1 MPFNRKFVL
10 LPSSLKIHL
19 HLTDIGKIL
28 VVRLSSIGDIILT
41 TPLLRSLKNAYP
53 GATVTFVIKKQFY
66 DLLSECPYIDE
77 LIAYDSKEG
86 FDGLRKLCRQLKEKH
101 FDLFLDIHK
110 NWRSRY
116 LRLGVGAKK
125 TTTYRKLIFKRTL
138 LIWLKLNLY
147 RTIKPVYERYFDS
160 VEILKI
166 IYDGQGTE
174 IHIAPQ
180 QIAKAHACL
189 LECGYNFKDPLII
202 LCPSATY
209 LNKRWKPEGF
219 IDAGKYLIQNHA
231 AFIVVLGGNQDVE
244 LCTSIAHAIG
254 KEAVSFAG
262 RLSLT
267 ESAAL
272 LKHASVVV
280 ANDSGLLHMAQSQK
294 VPVVG
299 IYGPTTRE
307 LGYFPVNENS
317 TVIEIPLNCRPCT
330 HNGLNKCPKKHFKCM
345 RDISSQTVIK
355 SVLQY
360 IS

>member
-1 MPFNRKFVL
+1 MPIKRKFVL
-10 LPSSLKIHL
+10 LPSSLKIQL
-19 HLTDIGKIL
+19 HLTAIEKIL

-41 TPLLRSLKNAYP
+41 TPLLRSLKKAYP
-53 GATVTFVIKKQFY
+53 GAKVTFVIKKQFY

-86 FDGLRKLCRQLKEKH
+86 FDGLRKLRRLLQEKH

-110 NWRSRY
+110 SLRSRY
-116 LRLGVGAKK
+116 LRMGVGAKK
-125 TTTYRKLIFKRTL
+125 TTIYHKLIFKRSL
-138 LIWLKLNLY
+138 LIWFKLNLY
-147 RTIKPVYERYFDS
+147 RNIKPVYERYFDS
-160 VEILKI
+160 VESLQIK
-166 IYDGQGTE
+166 YDGQGTE
-174 IHIAPQ
+174 IHVAPQ
-180 QIAKAHACL
+180 QIAKVHTWL
-189 LECGYNFKDPLII
+189 SECDYNFKDPLII

-219 IDAGKYLIQNHA
+219 MDTGKYLIQNHN

-244 LCTSIAHAIG
+244 LCNSIAHAIG
-254 KEAVSFAG
+254 RGAVSFAG
-262 RLSLT
+262 KLSLT

-307 LGYFPVNENS
+307 LGYFPVKENS
-317 TVIEIPLNCRPCT
+317 TVIEIPLSCRPCT